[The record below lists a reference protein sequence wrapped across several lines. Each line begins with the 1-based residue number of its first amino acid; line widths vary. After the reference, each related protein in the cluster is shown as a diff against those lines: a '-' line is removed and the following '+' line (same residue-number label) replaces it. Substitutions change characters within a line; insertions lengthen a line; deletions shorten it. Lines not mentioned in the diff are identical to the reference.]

1 MRKGKT
7 VMGQGVYS
15 LDDGVKID
23 SVKDLLINDENDA
36 IVALL
41 VDEGGL
47 MASSKV
53 IPIGNVYRFGP
64 SAVMVSSSS
73 VLIEADDDERV
84 RSILDRDATL
94 LDRAVLTYDG
104 DDLGKIS
111 DMYFDER
118 SGEIHGF
125 EVSGGRIGDVLRG
138 TSYLTLKDIE
148 VVGPDAVIT
157 RAEAKE
163 HLEAQKGGLVGAA
176 EDAQKRAGEMQQ
188 QVEGMAEEARD
199 PDATLVGRR
208 SGRDVSDR
216 TGSIIVANGQ
226 RIDLEDVQQA
236 REAGVID
243 DLYAAV
249 GAERQKSAGEQAQEA
264 AGQATDTA
272 QDLWDRFTNKLSEL
286 TDSAGKRFD
295 AEQTKGQ
302 LAKIHDAIGRPV
314 TKAILDR
321 EDDVILD
328 VGDLI
333 THQAVQRAHENGML
347 QSMLDSVYVAQV
359 TFERDELKAK
369 IPGEAR
375 VEEASGGA
383 RVIEELEQKRDEL
396 EQPSDDQPHDLEQ
409 SSVQQP
415 QSKQPQGKAPQS
427 TGKQPQSSTGKQ
439 PQPIG
444 GQSQPSGGP
453 TSPDADR
460 SQGGSTVEAGA
471 ARATQ
476 SRQA

>member
-15 LDDGVKID
+15 LEDGVHIE

-53 IPIGNVYRFGP
+53 IPIGNVHRFGP

-73 VLIEADDDERV
+73 VIIEADDDEGV
-84 RSILDRDATL
+84 RSILDREATL
-94 LDRAVLTYDG
+94 LERAVLTRDG
-104 DDLGKIS
+104 NDLGKIS

-118 SGEIHGF
+118 SGEIRGF
-125 EVSGGRIGDVLRG
+125 EVSGGQLDDILQG
-138 TSYLTLKDIE
+138 TSYLALKDIE

-157 RAEAKE
+157 RVEAKE
-163 HLEAQKGGLVGAA
+163 HLEAQKGGLAGAA
-176 EDAQKRAGEMQQ
+176 EDAQQRAGDMKE
-188 QVEGMAEEARD
+188 QVQGMAGEASDR
-199 PDATLVGRR
+199 DATLVGRR

-236 REAGVID
+236 REAEVID

-249 GAERQKSAGEQAQEA
+249 GAQRQKSASEQAQDA
-264 AGQATDTA
+264 AGDVADGA
-272 QDLWDRFTNKLSEL
+272 QDLWGRFTSKLSEL
-286 TDSAGKRFD
+286 TDSAGKRVD
-295 AEQTKGQ
+295 AEQAKSQ

-347 QSMLDSVYVAQV
+347 ETMLDSVYVAEV
-359 TFERDELKAK
+359 TFERDELKAHM
-369 IPGEAR
+369 PGEAR

-383 RVIEELEQKRDEL
+383 QVIEEMEQKRDDL
-396 EQPSDDQPHDLEQ
+396 EQQPSDDQADDQKQ
-409 SSVQQP
+409 SSVQQ
-415 QSKQPQGKAPQS
+415 PQS
-427 TGKQPQSSTGKQ
+427 TGKQPQSTGGQ
-439 PQPIG
+439 PQSNDARTSLEEDR
-444 GQSQPSGGP
+444 SQPSSA
-453 TSPDADR
+453 TA
-460 SQGGSTVEAGA
+460 AGA
-471 ARATQ
+471 SRAGQ
-476 SRQA
+476 PASHQPGQQRS

>member
-15 LDDGVKID
+15 LDDGVHIE

-73 VLIEADDDERV
+73 VIIEADDDERV
-84 RSILDRDATL
+84 RSILDREATL

-138 TSYLTLKDIE
+138 TSYLALGDIE

-163 HLEAQKGGLVGAA
+163 HLEAQKGGLAAIA
-176 EDAQKRAGEMQQ
+176 EDVQQRAGDVQQ
-188 QVEGMAEEARD
+188 QVQEMADEARD
-199 PDATLVGRR
+199 PDAALVGRR

-216 TGSIIVANGQ
+216 TGSIIVAGGQ
-226 RIDLEDVQQA
+226 RIDQEDVDQA

-243 DLYAAV
+243 DLYAAAGV
-249 GAERQKSAGEQAQEA
+249 QRQKSASEQAQDTADEA
-264 AGQATDTA
+264 ANTA
-272 QDLWDRFTNKLSEL
+272 HDLWDRFTNKLSEM
-286 TDSAGKRFD
+286 TDSAGRRMD
-295 AEQTKGQ
+295 AEQTKAQ
-302 LAKIHDAIGRPV
+302 LAKISDAIGRPV

-321 EDDVILD
+321 DDDVVLD
-328 VGDLI
+328 VGELI

-347 QSMLDSVYVAQV
+347 SSMLDSVYVAEV
-359 TFERDELKAK
+359 TFEREELKAR

-383 RVIEELEQKRDEL
+383 QVIEELEHRRDEL
-396 EQPSDDQPHDLEQ
+396 EHEGPNDQPRSAEDRRPTDDQPKSADEH
-409 SSVQQP
+409 
-415 QSKQPQGKAPQS
+415 
-427 TGKQPQSSTGKQ
+427 
-439 PQPIG
+439 
-444 GQSQPSGGP
+444 GP
-453 TSPDADR
+453 TAQDR
-460 SQGGSTVEAGA
+460 ALDDSAAAAGA
-471 ARATQ
+471 ARTGQ
-476 SRQA
+476 PSSQQPSSSR

>member
-15 LDDGVKID
+15 LDGGVRID

-94 LDRAVLTYDG
+94 LERAVLTRDG
-104 DDLGKIS
+104 NDLGKIS

-125 EVSGGRIGDVLRG
+125 EVSGGQLDDILQG
-138 TSYLTLKDIE
+138 TSYLALKDIE

-157 RAEAKE
+157 RVEAKE
-163 HLEAQKGGLVGAA
+163 HLEAQKGGLAGAA
-176 EDAQKRAGEMQQ
+176 EDAQQRAGEMQQ
-188 QVEGMAEEARD
+188 QVEGVAEEARD
-199 PDATLVGRR
+199 RDATLVGRR
-208 SGRDVSDR
+208 SGKDVADR

-226 RIDLEDVQQA
+226 RIDLADVQQA
-236 REAGVID
+236 REAEVID

-249 GAERQKSAGEQAQEA
+249 GTQRQKPAGEQAQEA
-264 AGQATDTA
+264 AGDVADGA
-272 QDLWDRFTNKLSEL
+272 QDLWGRFTSKLSEL
-286 TDSAGKRFD
+286 TDSAGKRVD

-333 THQAVQRAHENGML
+333 THQAVQRAYENGML
-347 QSMLDSVYVAQV
+347 ETMLDSVYVAEV

-369 IPGEAR
+369 VPGEAR

-383 RVIEELEQKRDEL
+383 QVIEEMERKRDDLEQ
-396 EQPSDDQPHDLEQ
+396 QPSDDQADDQKQ

-415 QSKQPQGKAPQS
+415 QSTGKQPHGREPQS

-439 PQPIG
+439 PHLT
-444 GQSQPSGGP
+444 GGP
-453 TSPDADR
+453 AAPDPGRA
-460 SQGGSTVEAGA
+460 QGSSTAGA
-471 ARATQ
+471 GVARATQ
-476 SRQA
+476 SRRA